1 MVNAQ
6 IGMDKLIIT
15 KSLNGFYK
23 NPDGIAHK
31 VLADRMA
38 KRDPGNK
45 PSVGSRI
52 PFVYFQ
58 TKGEV
63 KLQGDRVEHPEF
75 IKKQK
80 LKPDYSFY
88 ISNQIM
94 KPVTQIFSLILES
107 MEMFSKTKL
116 KQKYDYDVRVIRS
129 KYKGDDAKTVE
140 KIQKLRDS
148 IVKKIIFDES
158 LRNASNTKKGQRT
171 ITSFFG

>member
-1 MVNAQ
+1 M
-6 IGMDKLIIT
+6 
-15 KSLNGFYK
+15 KSYVPVQSSALFFK
-23 NPDGIAHK
+23 
-31 VLADRMA
+31 
-38 KRDPGNK
+38 
-45 PSVGSRI
+45 I
-52 PFVYFQ
+52 P
-58 TKGEV
+58 V
-63 KLQGDRVEHPEF
+63 KF